1 MANRAESENSN
12 SPAEVTAGPACHVF
26 ISYASHDAAVAQNVC
41 SALEGAGFP
50 CWMAP
55 RDVKPGAQYADAIV
69 RAIIGAKA
77 LVVVLSASA
86 VASSHVGREV
96 ERAAS
101 KDKQIIAFRLDA
113 APLNPALEYFLGESQ
128 WIDVTALGMPAAL
141 ARLADAVGKEPAAPV
156 QQIPATKRAGRTKK
170 RFAVAVAILVCVGAA
185 AAVSIHFWS
194 LNHRAAHPAVAAAI
208 ADRSIAVLPFADMSE
223 KKDQEYFA
231 DGMAEE
237 VLDLLAKVP
246 DLKVIGRTSSFQFK
260 GKSDDLRTIG
270 DKLGAAYIVEGSVR
284 KVGPRIRV
292 TAQLIDAH
300 SGTHR
305 WSESYDRDFG
315 DVLALQDEIAAGVA
329 RALQLAVS
337 ADEARPSPHLKS
349 TEAYTLYLR
358 GRALLDQQAGVPLLD
373 AINDFEQALA
383 LDPSLRRAA
392 EALALAYV
400 DQGFDESSVP
410 GHIAWQQARE
420 AAKNLLRVDPNSAT
434 AHGVLGL
441 VHAAD
446 EFDWNA
452 AEAELSKS
460 LALNP
465 RDPTILDYAARV
477 ANARGQ
483 RDEALRRSDAS
494 LALDPLNPWAQQG
507 RGFILYVAGDFAG
520 AEAALRKCLAI
531 GGTFDGSHLA
541 IGRMFVARGQYA
553 AALVEMQAEAATDAK
568 EMGLA
573 IVYNALGR
581 RSDSNAA
588 LARLIEVAGKLWPV
602 SVATV
607 HAYRG
612 EREEAFKW
620 LDKAYE
626 LRDSDLLQLVAPG
639 DPAFMPLREDPRY
652 KAFLRKMN
660 LPEDLPST

>member
-1 MANRAESENSN
+1 MADRTESESP
-12 SPAEVTAGPACHVF
+12 SGPAEATAGAARHLF
-26 ISYASHDAAVAQNVC
+26 ISYASQDAGVAQNAC
-41 SALEGAGFP
+41 SALEAAGFL

-55 RDVKPGAQYADAIV
+55 RDVKPGAQYADSIV
-69 RAIIGAKA
+69 RAINEAKA

-101 KDKQIIAFRLDA
+101 KHKQIIAFRLDA
-113 APLNPALEYFLGESQ
+113 APLSPALEYFLGESQ
-128 WIDVTALGMPAAL
+128 WIDVSVLGMSAAMTKLAEGVDQGPATSAH
-141 ARLADAVGKEPAAPV
+141 EAPV
-156 QQIPATKRAGRTKK
+156 THRDGGTQRR
-170 RFAVAVAILVCVGAA
+170 VAIIAAMLLCVGAA
-185 AAVSIHFWS
+185 AALGVYFWS
-194 LNHRAAHPAVAAAI
+194 MDHRAAQPTAGATI
-208 ADRSIAVLPFADMSE
+208 TDRSIAVLPFADMSE
-223 KKDQEYFA
+223 EKDQEYFA

-237 VLDLLAKVP
+237 VLDLLAKIP

-284 KVGPRIRV
+284 KAGPRIRV
-292 TAQLIDAH
+292 TAQLIDAR

-315 DVLALQDEIAAGVA
+315 DVLALQDDIATGVA

-337 ADEARPSPHLKS
+337 ADVARPSPLLQS
-349 TEAYTLYLR
+349 NEAYTLYLR
-358 GRALLDQQAGVPLLD
+358 GQTLLDQQAGVPLLE

-392 EALALAYV
+392 EALALAHV
-400 DQGFDESSVP
+400 DQGFDESTVS
-410 GHIAWQQARE
+410 GHVAWQQARE
-420 AAKNLLRVDPNSAT
+420 AAKKLLLVDPNSAT

-446 EFDWNA
+446 EFDWTA
-452 AEAELSKS
+452 AEAEFMKAF
-460 LALNP
+460 ALNP
-465 RDPTILDYAARV
+465 RDPVTLNYAALV

-494 LALDPLNPWAQQG
+494 LALDPLNPYAQQW
-507 RGFILYVAGDFAG
+507 RGSMLFVAGDFTG
-520 AEAALRKCLAI
+520 AEVALRKSLAI
-531 GGTFDGSHLA
+531 GGTFDGSHMLL
-541 IGRMFVARGQYA
+541 GRILVERGKYE
-553 AALVEMQAEAATDAK
+553 AALEQMQAEVATDARD
-568 EMGLA
+568 MGLA

-581 RSDSNAA
+581 KPESDAA
-588 LARLIEVAGKLWPV
+588 LTGLIQVAGNLWPV
-602 SVATV
+602 SAAVV

-612 EREEAFKW
+612 EREEVFKW
-620 LDKAYE
+620 LEKAYE
-626 LRDSDLLQLVAPG
+626 LRDSDLLVFVAAG
-639 DPAFMPLREDPRY
+639 DPAYAPVRDDPRY

-660 LPEDLPST
+660 LPE